1 MGISA
6 SSVEELARR
15 VAGELPVAFS
25 GLKAEVEAHLRRA
38 LHSQFNQ
45 LGLVTQEEFR
55 VQARLLE
62 QTRARVSELE
72 ALLTRD

>member
-1 MGISA
+1 MGISM

-15 VAGELPVAFS
+15 VAGELPAALGS
-25 GLKAEVEAHLRRA
+25 LKAEVEAHLRNA
-38 LHSQFNQ
+38 LQSQFNQ

-72 ALLTRD
+72 ALLSRD

>member
-1 MGISA
+1 MGISM

-15 VAGELPVAFS
+15 VASELPAAFGS
-25 GLKAEVEAHLRRA
+25 LKTEVEAHLRSA
-38 LHSQFNQ
+38 LQSQFNQ

-72 ALLTRD
+72 ALLSRD

>member
-1 MGISA
+1 MGISVSA
-6 SSVEELARR
+6 AEELARR
-15 VAGELPVAFS
+15 VVSELPAAFS
-25 GLKAEVEAHLRRA
+25 GLKAEIETYLRSA
-38 LHSQFNQ
+38 LQSQFNQ

-72 ALLTRD
+72 ALLSRD